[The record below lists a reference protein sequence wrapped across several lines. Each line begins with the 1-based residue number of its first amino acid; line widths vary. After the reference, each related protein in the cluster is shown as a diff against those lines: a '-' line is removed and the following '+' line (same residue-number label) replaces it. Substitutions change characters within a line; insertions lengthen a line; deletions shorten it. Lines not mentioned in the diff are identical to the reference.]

1 MLKGI
6 EFYLLC
12 SSVGEKSAC
21 NGGDPSSIPGSGRSH
36 GDGIGD
42 PLQYSW
48 ASLLVQLGTNLYVI
62 QETWIQSLGWE
73 DPLGRDR
80 LLTPVFWP
88 GEFHELYSPWGHE
101 ELTALSDFHYLK
113 PVLRLS
119 RESSINCISKS
130 IDNNQKYKS

>member
-12 SSVGEKSAC
+12 SSVGKNSAC
-21 NGGDPSSIPGSGRSH
+21 NGGDPSSIPGLGRSH

-101 ELTALSDFHYLK
+101 ELTGLSDFHYLK